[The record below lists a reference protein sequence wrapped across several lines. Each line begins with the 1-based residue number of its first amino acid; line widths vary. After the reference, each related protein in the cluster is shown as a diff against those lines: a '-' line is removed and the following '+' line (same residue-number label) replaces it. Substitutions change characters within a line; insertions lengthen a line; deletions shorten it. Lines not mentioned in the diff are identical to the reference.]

1 MDSGP
6 RRVVWT
12 AHARDALDDVLEYIA
27 QDSPAGALRVLD
39 LALETAASLD
49 QLATRGRVVPEL
61 QNPALREV
69 FVFSYRLIYRVSG
82 ETVEIVQLLHGARDS
97 QRWLRELE

>member
-1 MDSGP
+1 MALR

-12 AHARDALDDVLEYIA
+12 KSARAALDSAIEFIHAESPSGANRVLESA
-27 QDSPAGALRVLD
+27 
-39 LALETAASLD
+39 
-49 QLATRGRVVPEL
+49 LATAQSLAELAERGRVVPEF
-61 QNPALREV
+61 QNPAIREV